1 MHLKSSLIS
10 RRFEEFI
17 DLNQAVSQK
26 MHQLLALTAS
36 KDKDKDHANPALNAS
51 AANAIPDKTAIME
64 LFNGGYSR
72 FRCIQF
78 SLVCLL

>member
-36 KDKDKDHANPALNAS
+36 KDRDQTSPALNTSS
-51 AANAIPDKTAIME
+51 ANVIPDKTAVME
-64 LFNGGYSR
+64 LFNGQ
-72 FRCIQF
+72 C
-78 SLVCLL
+78 